1 MKTITGQN
9 SKDFT
14 KIFPKHRDANNPTM
28 EKMKRHLI
36 IFYQL

>member
-9 SKDFT
+9 RKDFI
-14 KIFPKHRDANNPTM
+14 KIFPKYKDVYNPAM

-36 IFYQL
+36 TFYQL

>member
-1 MKTITGQN
+1 MKTITGQK

-14 KIFPKHRDANNPTM
+14 KIFPKYRDAHNPTM
-28 EKMKRHLI
+28 EKNKRHLI